1 MGQSVWTLIVWKTN
15 CTHLETILY
24 IAHCTEHYNWWDVAN
39 VSKKFFSGSVRPVTG
54 EGMGMQLILKEEI
67 YSLNVFEMRGLV
79 QLSSEGQLR
88 HASGCNSLWCFPGEL
103 QWGYTFNAHHLPIE
117 ESQKALL
124 VKLKIIYL
132 KLPPGNVQSS
142 TLASTHAN
150 VHQLL
155 SESGQSQT

>member
-54 EGMGMQLILKEEI
+54 EGMGMRLILKEEI

-88 HASGCNSLWCFPGEL
+88 HASGCNSLWCFPGNSSEDI
-103 QWGYTFNAHHLPIE
+103 HLMHTTYLE